1 MMQRFEDVAPA
12 PPLTRATRRPAA
24 EFDEYVLRYARAQRA
39 NIVLIF
45 AGLGLAIGAGM
56 RLDGVLLIVLA
67 AVGLGMAG
75 GGAGGVLAAAGAH
88 SAYTRY
94 LGLNETQE
102 YAPPAPPAETV
113 RPFVPSTNGTPTI
126 RAGRFSLP
134 AATWGALLAAAEA
147 NGGRLTRDAAT
158 KVLPRALYRDW
169 STTAGELQ
177 RLGIIDGDGM
187 VTAAGR
193 GMMSGTP
200 PYPTANSAPT
210 GAHSTHA
217 RRTHDAHGV
226 AWGES

>member
-1 MMQRFEDVAPA
+1 MVPYEAGATTV
-12 PPLTRATRRPAA
+12 PPLARSTRRPAA
-24 EFDEYVLRYARAQRA
+24 DFDEYVLRYARVQRA
-39 NIVLIF
+39 NVGLIF
-45 AGLGLAIGAGM
+45 VGLGLAVGAAVYLSGPW
-56 RLDGVLLIVLA
+56 LIVVA
-67 AVGLGMAG
+67 AVGLGIAG
-75 GGAGGVLAAAGAH
+75 AGAGGLMAAMAAH
-88 SAYTRY
+88 NSYTRY

-102 YAPPAPPAETV
+102 YAPPAPPAEGV

-134 AATWGALLAAAEA
+134 AATWAALLAVAEA

-158 KVLPRALYRDW
+158 KVLPRHLYRDW

-177 RLGIIDGDGM
+177 RLGIIDDGGM

-193 GMMSGTP
+193 GMMSGNP

-217 RRTHDAHGV
+217 RRTHDAHGAV
-226 AWGES
+226 WGES